1 MHATDAP
8 RMEPV
13 RGEPA
18 LVRLEARIREE
29 LAVPSHP
36 AAVALTNAIRA
47 RHGDAVAAVLF
58 YGSCLR
64 KDTHEGVLDFY
75 VLVDSYWDRDLGRNW
90 LSSAANALLPPNV
103 YYLEADSPQG
113 TLRTKYAVISC
124 RDFEF
129 CASPRCTHPYI
140 WARFAQPAR
149 CVYARDEETR
159 EHVVR
164 SVAQA
169 VRTLVRRLSVFL
181 PARRGEQRY
190 SMAALWQQAFRR
202 TYGAEL
208 RSESEATVRS
218 LYEAE
223 RRRYDRVAALALATL
238 EDEGFLDRFELLG
251 NAAHVQI
258 APSRLSLERLRW
270 RALWPLAKGL
280 AVLRLFKT
288 AATFGDWL
296 PYALWKLERHTGVHI
311 EPTERQRRHP
321 LIFGWP
327 VIVRILAGKNLR

>member
-1 MHATDAP
+1 MPATDAAHAE
-8 RMEPV
+8 RAT
-13 RGEPA
+13 REPA
-18 LVRLEARIREE
+18 LVRLEAQVREE
-29 LAVPSHP
+29 LGVAPHW
-36 AAVALTNAIRA
+36 AASTLAEAIRE
-47 RHGDAVAAVLF
+47 RHGDAIAAVLF

-75 VLVDSYWDRDLGRNW
+75 VLVDSYWDLERSRF
-90 LSSAANALLPPNV
+90 SSAANALLPPNV

-113 TLRTKYAVISC
+113 VLRTKYAVISC

-129 CASPRCTHPYI
+129 CASPSCTHPYI

-149 CVYARDEETR
+149 CVYARDDETKD
-159 EHVVR
+159 HVVR
-164 SVAQA
+164 CVAQA
-169 VRTLVRRLSVFL
+169 VRTLVRRLGVFL
-181 PARRGEQRY
+181 PARAGEQRY
-190 SMAALWQQAFRR
+190 SMAALWQEAFRR

-208 RSESEATVRS
+208 RSESEATVRG
-218 LYEAE
+218 LYEAQRE
-223 RRRYDRVAALALATL
+223 RYDRAGALALMSLA
-238 EDEGFLDRFELLG
+238 EEGFLTHVELLG
-251 NAAHVQI
+251 NSAHLQMP
-258 APSRLSLERLRW
+258 PSRLRGERLRW
-270 RALWPLAKGL
+270 RALWPVAKGL

-327 VIVRILAGKNLR
+327 VILRILAGKKLR